1 MRTGA
6 RNKDERKAVGRCISG
21 QSNERLVTQKR
32 PPHQVT
38 HVFKF
43 TNATSNA
50 SPSLSHPL
58 HFLIIKYTENLKMH
72 VQSEQWKLVNRKK
85 LKIQEQPS
93 SLKGLG
99 RVRSSMA

>member
-6 RNKDERKAVGRCISG
+6 RNKDERKAVDRCISG
-21 QSNERLVTQKR
+21 QSNEHLVTQKR

-43 TNATSNA
+43 TKVRMNSCDAQHLRELLNR
-50 SPSLSHPL
+50 
-58 HFLIIKYTENLKMH
+58 FGKRG
-72 VQSEQWKLVNRKK
+72 VNRKK

-93 SLKGLG
+93 SLKGDG
-99 RVRSSMA
+99 